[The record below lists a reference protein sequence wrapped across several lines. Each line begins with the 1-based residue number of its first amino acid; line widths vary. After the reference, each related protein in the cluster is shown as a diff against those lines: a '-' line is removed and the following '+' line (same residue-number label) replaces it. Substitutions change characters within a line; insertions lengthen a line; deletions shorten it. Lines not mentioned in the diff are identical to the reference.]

1 MRQPPEQG
9 HANEIRRHALAAP
22 HTMSTS
28 RQRRG
33 RPHAAPTRR
42 RRPWLALI
50 PLIAL
55 AGCAATTTAQD
66 PHPANTWLK
75 ERVPDAPSLPWPSGQ
90 AEHALRGASDADG
103 TSKTHP
109 IADALPDAPLG
120 QDQAIAVSLQ
130 RSPAL
135 AALLAR
141 SEAQV
146 ARERSQARPGFI
158 GFSIER
164 LTQGDEVEIG
174 RTWSLGLFDLL
185 SWPWRHQAAE
195 RRIDA
200 EQQRLARQVLQHV
213 QDVRAQWV
221 MAVAAQQRMA
231 YQGDVLRAGTTAGEL
246 ARRMQQAGHFSAA
259 QTARHEATEVEAR
272 LAQAQAQRQSLAAR
286 ETLVRLLGLNRE
298 EAARLRLPD
307 RLPPVPEASAWT
319 SQRVEEAAR
328 QRRLDVRL
336 AEARW
341 QAAQGD
347 RRDGIARSVI
357 DLEAAYSRETSHDAP
372 AKQGPE
378 IGIRLVSIDFGAARR
393 QATRL
398 DEQAALAEWQ
408 QASLSAESQLRERLA
423 DHQATLTTAQQAAKV
438 LGPVRKRLLD
448 ERLKQYNGMLIGPF
462 ELIDEARANVAA
474 VITALDAQRDF
485 WLADAALVAAIDG
498 LGGPDAGASRASS
511 NATTNTEASH

>member
-1 MRQPPEQG
+1 MNTSPLGQG
-9 HANEIRRHALAAP
+9 P
-22 HTMSTS
+22 
-28 RQRRG
+28 G
-33 RPHAAPTRR
+33 RPHAVPTWRL
-42 RRPWLALI
+42 RPWLTLI
-50 PLIAL
+50 PVIAL

-75 ERVPDAPSLPWPSGQ
+75 ARMPDAPALPWPGAQADHSVQAPSG
-90 AEHALRGASDADG
+90 DA
-103 TSKTHP
+103 K
-109 IADALPDAPLG
+109 APDASHAANAHAGAVTPTLPNGPLE
-120 QDQAIAVSLQ
+120 QDQAVALSLQ

-213 QDVRAQWV
+213 QNVRTQWV
-221 MAVAAQQRMA
+221 QAVAAQQRLA
-231 YQGDVLRAGTTAGEL
+231 YQADVLRAGTTAGEL

-259 QTARHEATEVEAR
+259 QTARHEATEIEAR
-272 LAQAQAQRQSLAAR
+272 LAQAQAQRQALAAR
-286 ETLVRLLGLNRE
+286 EALVRLLGLNRE
-298 EAARLRLPD
+298 EAARLQLPD
-307 RLPPVPEASAWT
+307 RLPPVPEASPWT
-319 SQRVEEAAR
+319 ASSVEDAAR

-341 QAAQGD
+341 QASQAD
-347 RRDGIARSVI
+347 RRDGIARSLI
-357 DLEAAYSRETSHDAP
+357 DLEAAYRRDTSNEAP
-372 AKQGPE
+372 VKQGPE
-378 IGIRLVSIDFGAARR
+378 LGIRLVSIDFGAARR

-408 QASLSAESQLRERLA
+408 QASLHAESQLRERWA
-423 DHQATLTTAQQAAKV
+423 DQQATLATAQQATKV

-462 ELIDEARANVAA
+462 ELIDEARSHVSA
-474 VITALDAQRDF
+474 VIAALDAQRDF

-498 LGGPDAGASRASS
+498 LDGPDTGAARSTPSAP
-511 NATTNTEASH
+511 TNTEASH

>member
-1 MRQPPEQG
+1 MIKPRPGQRPG
-9 HANEIRRHALAAP
+9 RLHAVLTWRLP
-22 HTMSTS
+22 S
-28 RQRRG
+28 
-33 RPHAAPTRR
+33 
-42 RRPWLALI
+42 WLALM
-50 PLIAL
+50 PAIAL

-75 ERVPDAPSLPWPSGQ
+75 ERVPDAPSLPWP
-90 AEHALRGASDADG
+90 GASDASAPAMASPAHPSPG
-103 TSKTHP
+103 TTSFT
-109 IADALPDAPLG
+109 LPNGPLG
-120 QDQAIAVSLQ
+120 QDQSVALSLQ
-130 RSPAL
+130 RSPSL

-141 SEAQV
+141 SEAQA

-213 QDVRAQWV
+213 QNVRAQWV
-221 MAVAAQQRMA
+221 QAVAAQQRLA
-231 YQGDVLRAGTTAGEL
+231 YQADVLRAGTTAGEL

-259 QTARHEATEVEAR
+259 QTARHEANEVEAR
-272 LAQAQAQRQSLAAR
+272 LAQAQAQRQALAAR
-286 ETLVRLLGLNRE
+286 EALVRLLGLNRE
-298 EAARLRLPD
+298 EAARLQLPD

-319 SQRVEEAAR
+319 PQSVEEAAR

-347 RRDGIARSVI
+347 RRDGTFRSVI
-357 DLEAAYSRETSHDAP
+357 DLEAAYRRDTSNEAP
-372 AKQGPE
+372 VKQGPE
-378 IGIRLVSIDFGAARR
+378 LGIRLVSIDFGAARR

-408 QASLSAESQLRERLA
+408 QASLHAESQLRERFA
-423 DHQATLTTAQQAAKV
+423 DHQATLATAQQAAKV

-462 ELIDEARANVAA
+462 ELIDEARAHVAA
-474 VITALDAQRDF
+474 VLTALDAQRDF

-498 LGGPDAGASRASS
+498 LDGPDAGANRSSS
-511 NATTNTEASH
+511 NAPTNTEASH

>member
-1 MRQPPEQG
+1 MNTHIPSQG
-9 HANEIRRHALAAP
+9 P
-22 HTMSTS
+22 
-28 RQRRG
+28 G
-33 RPHAAPTRR
+33 RPHAAPTRQP
-42 RRPWLALI
+42 RPWLALI
-50 PLIAL
+50 PVIAL
-55 AGCAATTTAQD
+55 AGCAATTTSQD

-75 ERVPDAPSLPWPSGQ
+75 ARMSDAPGLPWPGVQ
-90 AEHALRGASDADG
+90 ATDTHANA
-103 TSKTHP
+103 TSAP
-109 IADALPDAPLG
+109 LPDGPLE
-120 QDQAIAVSLQ
+120 QDQAVALSLQ

-146 ARERSQARPGFI
+146 ARERSQARPGLI

-164 LTQGDEVEIG
+164 LTQGDEVEVG

-213 QDVRAQWV
+213 QNVRAQWIQ
-221 MAVAAQQRMA
+221 AVAAQQRLA
-231 YQGDVLRAGTTAGEL
+231 YQADVLRAGTTAGEL

-259 QTARHEATEVEAR
+259 QTARHEATEIEAR
-272 LAQAQAQRQSLAAR
+272 LAQAQAQRQALAAR
-286 ETLVRLLGLNRE
+286 EALVRLLGLNGE
-298 EAARLRLPD
+298 EATRLQLPD
-307 RLPPVPEASAWT
+307 RLPPVPEASHWT
-319 SQRVEEAAR
+319 ANSVEDAAR

-341 QAAQGD
+341 QASQAD
-347 RRDGIARSVI
+347 RRDGIARSLI
-357 DLEAAYSRETSHDAP
+357 DLEAAFRRDTSNEAP
-372 AKQGPE
+372 VKQGPE
-378 IGIRLVSIDFGAARR
+378 LGIRLVSFDFGAARR

-408 QASLSAESQLRERLA
+408 QASLHAESQLRERLA
-423 DHQATLTTAQQAAKV
+423 DQQATLATAQQAAKV
-438 LGPVRKRLLD
+438 LAPLRKRLLG

-462 ELIDEARANVAA
+462 ELIDEARANVSA
-474 VITALDAQRDF
+474 VITAFDAQRDF

-498 LGGPDAGASRASS
+498 LDGPDTGAARSTPSAP
-511 NATTNTEASH
+511 TNSEASH